1 MYGLYTSEST
11 SDDLARC
18 RDHGERIGVDLL
30 DLLAKADGIDAVA
43 NGVDHGLIRAAEA
56 ADDLMRGNAVVE
68 LTDNEGGNLV
78 GLFGDDDEVF
88 AAVDV
93 IDDTVNEEG
102 FCEQTCKREE
112 SDFHAERD
120 KGAQTDEQI
129 RVQERLTYVQAGIF
143 FEDQRYDIRTAGGGG
158 LREHDRGA
166 CRCQNDGVDELK
178 EGLCRQRFCDG
189 NELFQNHGK
198 EGERQT
204 AIGRADARFLTDEDE
219 ADEKKQNVDHG
230 DPRCGGEDRERFTEH
245 RTDTADTARN
255 EAVGDLEEIYADGQK
270 NNADGHEK
278 ITENDLY
285 KLLLFFHV
293 RYLPTWITPVLR
305 VFFRFLL

>member
-1 MYGLYTSEST
+1 MKFLYASEPA
-11 SDDLARC
+11 SDDFAGG
-18 RDHGERIGVDLL
+18 RDDCERVGVDLL
-30 DLLAKADGIDAVA
+30 DLLAQTDGIDSVA
-43 NGVDHGLIRAAEA
+43 DGMDHGFFRSAEA
-56 ADDLMRGNAVVE
+56 ADNLMRGNAVVE
-68 LTDNEGGNLV
+68 LTDNEGGNLF
-78 GLFGDDDEVF
+78 GLFSDDHEVF
-88 AAVDV
+88 TAVDV

-112 SDFHAERD
+112 SDFYTEGD

-204 AIGRADARFLTDEDE
+204 AIGRADARFLADEDKTDHE
-219 ADEKKQNVDHG
+219 ERNIDHG
-230 DPRCGGEDRERFTEH
+230 DPRCGGEDGEHLTEY
-245 RTDTADTARN
+245 RTDTADTARD

-285 KLLLFFHV
+285 KLWLFFHV
-293 RYLPTWITPVLR
+293 RYLPTWITPFPR